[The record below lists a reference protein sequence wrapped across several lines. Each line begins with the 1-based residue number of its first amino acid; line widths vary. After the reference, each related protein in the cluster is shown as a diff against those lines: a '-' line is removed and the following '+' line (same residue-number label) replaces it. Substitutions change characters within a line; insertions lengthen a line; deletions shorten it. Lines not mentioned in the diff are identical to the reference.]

1 MTKAKYVQI
10 RGEFHLQVLSL
21 ETYNS
26 HFQKAPQHSQKYFST
41 LEHSICLLLPIHDL
55 KKFFP
60 IPKDYH

>member
-26 HFQKAPQHSQKYFST
+26 HFQKAPQHSQRYFSFNPRT
-41 LEHSICLLLPIHDL
+41 LHMFIASHE
-55 KKFFP
+55 
-60 IPKDYH
+60 